1 MDEELKGRFL
11 EIRQKYRVVAHVGLN
26 AAILAL
32 IVAER
37 DAELENICKWIE
49 SDPTYPEGKILAG
62 NLRDMRNEL
71 RALESPSTAQ
81 SREREIRADEL
92 ALLNKHLEHN
102 EWASVGSNC
111 CDDYVAARIVEL
123 SASSQPKGCTCDRTG
138 WPGSASPEL
147 HEVNC
152 PAIKDGRRS

>member
-1 MDEELKGRFL
+1 MNTHTFTDEQL
-11 EIRQKYRVVAHVGLN
+11 EEHDRLVSDAMK
-26 AAILAL
+26 
-32 IVAER
+32 E
-37 DAELENICKWIE
+37 DAENIFYEAQIEAYPNKAKNLGMTVEQLQKWNRWVCDIAE
-49 SDPTYPEGKILAG
+49 AIRRLT
-62 NLRDMRNEL
+62 
-71 RALESPSTAQ
+71 PSTAQ

-152 PAIKDGRRS
+152 PARKDERKS